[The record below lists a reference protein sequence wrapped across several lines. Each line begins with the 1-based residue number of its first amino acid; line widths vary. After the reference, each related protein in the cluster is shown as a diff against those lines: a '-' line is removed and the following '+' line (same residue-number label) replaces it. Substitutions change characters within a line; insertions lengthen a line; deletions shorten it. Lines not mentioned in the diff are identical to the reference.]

1 MGLAAP
7 GGPWRVAPIMRIAMK
22 PVPLVHLLLT
32 AALTGGCA
40 SSGGV
45 PQPFPRPGGAS
56 RIPPSAP
63 APVGTAGT
71 TITADGYAL
80 AGTALGL
87 RGAPYRNGG
96 ADPRGFDCSGFI
108 EYVYAQHGIHVP
120 RTVLELFEAGV
131 PVPADALESGDL
143 LFFSTTA
150 PGPTHV
156 GLSIGGDEFVHA
168 PSTSGVVRVERLRAG
183 YWGDRFIGAR
193 RILNP

>member
-1 MGLAAP
+1 MGL
-7 GGPWRVAPIMRIAMK
+7 GGRGGLSPVAPIMRMAMT
-22 PVPLVHLLLT
+22 PMPLVFLLLT
-32 AALTGGCA
+32 AVLAGGCA
-40 SSGGV
+40 SRGGV
-45 PQPFPRPGGAS
+45 PQPFPRPGGAA

-63 APVGTAGT
+63 AAVGTSGT
-71 TITADGYAL
+71 TLTADGYAV

-108 EYVYAQHGIHVP
+108 EYVYAQHGVRVP
-120 RTVLELFEAGV
+120 RTVLELFETGE

-150 PGPTHV
+150 PGATHV

-183 YWGDRFIGAR
+183 YWGARFIGAR

>member
-1 MGLAAP
+1 
-7 GGPWRVAPIMRIAMK
+7 MK
-22 PVPLVHLLLT
+22 PGSVVLLLLA

-40 SSGGV
+40 STGGV
-45 PQPFPRPGGAS
+45 PQPFPRPGGSA
-56 RIPPSAP
+56 RVPPP

-71 TITADGYAL
+71 RVTADGYAV

-96 ADPRGFDCSGFI
+96 ADPRGFDCSGFV
-108 EYVYAQHGIHVP
+108 EYVYAQHGIDVP

-183 YWGDRFIGAR
+183 YWGPRFVGAR
-193 RILNP
+193 RLLNP

>member
-1 MGLAAP
+1 
-7 GGPWRVAPIMRIAMK
+7 MK
-22 PVPLVHLLLT
+22 PVSVGVLLLT
-32 AALTGGCA
+32 VALTWGCA
-40 SSGGV
+40 SGGGI
-45 PQPFPRPGGAS
+45 PQPFPRPGGTA
-56 RIPPSAP
+56 RLPAPAP

-71 TITADGYAL
+71 SVTADGYAV

-96 ADPRGFDCSGFI
+96 ADPRGFDCSGFV

-120 RTVLELFEAGV
+120 RTVLELFETGL
-131 PVPADALESGDL
+131 PVSPDALESGDL

-183 YWGDRFIGAR
+183 YWGARLVGAR
-193 RILNP
+193 RILHP